1 MTKNEY
7 VRVKVDE
14 RIAHAAQYMRI
25 YDKKGFLCLLKEMVD
40 KRNDIAQ
47 KLANKRMSRM
57 APAEI
62 GAWATAAARL
72 DEIDDF
78 LHCINKCFINIDI
91 DFETMEDGAID
102 SYERAMINL
111 YDKEKDEDVLV

>member
-7 VRVKVDE
+7 ERVKTDE
-14 RIAHAAQYMRI
+14 RINHAAQYMRI
-25 YDKKGFLCLLKEMVD
+25 YDKKGFLRLLKEMVD
-40 KRNDIAQ
+40 RRNSIAQ
-47 KLANKRMSRM
+47 ELANERMSRM

-62 GAWATAAARL
+62 GAWATAAGRL

-78 LHCINKCFINIDI
+78 LHCINKYFINIDI
-91 DFETMEDGAID
+91 DFETEDGAID

-111 YDKEKDEDVLV
+111 YDKEKDDDVLV